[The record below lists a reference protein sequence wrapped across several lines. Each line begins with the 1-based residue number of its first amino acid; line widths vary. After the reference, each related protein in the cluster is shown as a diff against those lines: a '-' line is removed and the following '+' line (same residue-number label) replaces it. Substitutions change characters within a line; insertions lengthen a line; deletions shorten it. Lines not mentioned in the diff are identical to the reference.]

1 MKRTRLSQLRII
13 VLSVML
19 TMLSF
24 VLFLPS
30 VSLADTRKEAEEV
43 SETVFFE
50 DGSYLVTEII
60 RVDSGSKDS
69 TIKANK
75 TSSYYGN
82 NGVLLWK
89 VVLSGSFSYTGTSS
103 VCTNATCSSF
113 FYDSAW
119 SEKNSSSWYSGN
131 TAYCSATIVRKI
143 LGITVYTIP
152 VSISLSCSSTGELS

>member
-1 MKRTRLSQLRII
+1 MNRTRLFQFRII
-13 VLSVML
+13 VLSVLL
-19 TMLSF
+19 TLSLI
-24 VLFLPS
+24 LFQPS
-30 VSLADTRKEAEEV
+30 ISLADTIKEAEEV

-60 RVDSGSKDS
+60 RVNSDSKDS
-69 TIKANK
+69 TIKATK

-119 SEKNSSSWYSGN
+119 SEKSSSSWYSGN